1 MTTTSEIF
9 SEVLDNK
16 ARKIIYKKNFYTVP
30 VFILVFDLRQV
41 APFSVWGGSRADS
54 RERRPGRRDSSF
66 V

>member
-16 ARKIIYKKNFYTVP
+16 ARKIIYKKIFTQYQYL
-30 VFILVFDLRQV
+30 FWFFDLRQV